1 MFAAASVA
9 CLAYAAY
16 KWVTY
21 PSDDKTDYRELG
33 TKFYVFHEHII
44 HFLNTASK
52 EAVARNECYDQAT
65 KAYKRGEKKLAS
77 TYSERGKNH
86 DAKMR
91 EYNKKACGRIN
102 LNILC

>member
-44 HFLNTASK
+44 HF
-52 EAVARNECYDQAT
+52 
-65 KAYKRGEKKLAS
+65 
-77 TYSERGKNH
+77 
-86 DAKMR
+86 
-91 EYNKKACGRIN
+91 
-102 LNILC
+102 